1 MGCGSNNKIKKI
13 SQNVSLIDI
22 ILHEQLIYQ
31 VDEKTR
37 TFIKVLDSAF
47 AYATSLDGIHVQVK
61 TGKKSLFQKVA
72 QKVYNFRGLQL
83 WQLQV
88 DEFQTPVY
96 KMLTIVPLDRNMIDR
111 FAEAEDT
118 P

>member
-1 MGCGSNNKIKKI
+1 M
-13 SQNVSLIDI
+13 
-22 ILHEQLIYQ
+22 
-31 VDEKTR
+31 
-37 TFIKVLDSAF
+37 
-47 AYATSLDGIHVQVK
+47 
-61 TGKKSLFQKVA
+61 
-72 QKVYNFRGLQL
+72 GLQL

-96 KMLTIVPLDRNMIDR
+96 KMLTIVPLDTNMIDR